1 MMNAPQQAPKPLDAP
16 RVPDRAMLH
25 RTLLLVVL
33 AGSFGLSQARAQEP
47 ASRAASGV
55 DWNALNAEHLFN
67 RAGFGARP
75 NEIDFALRGTHE
87 QFVEQLLTGF
97 TAPAEPLFI
106 DLPEMPQRRDF
117 ESREDLDRALDGFR
131 RDERRVLTGF
141 AGWWIDQMIEGK
153 HPLQER
159 MVLFWHGYFTSST
172 RDVKRT
178 GAMVAQNELFRRH
191 ALGNFAELAHA
202 IVRDPAMIEYLDNNQ
217 NRKDSPNENLA
228 RELMELFTLGEGNY
242 TEQDIKEGARA
253 LTGWRTTD
261 DKTASYFQPRQ
272 HDAGEKTILGKTA
285 RFDATSFVELL
296 LEQPACPRWVARKLL
311 LHFEGVE
318 PEPKRLEEYAKLLR
332 ASKWELKPFFRKLFL
347 DPRFY
352 AKDMLAERIS
362 SPVEYLVGCT
372 RRLGLT
378 VPPQVIWLGAGQ
390 LGQRLF
396 DPPSVKGWD
405 GGEAWITT
413 STLLG
418 RGNMAGMLIGVV
430 NIEDVLR
437 DDPIEIEPDDGAMK
451 DGDTMGGDAMTAGG
465 SRADDKKGGKGAAKR
480 RIDLGPEMGGLQ
492 RFTNEF
498 YFPRINL
505 TARMQRASAARDTQI
520 VDQLGSELLP
530 VPLSEASRAALLE
543 FLRIERSGLALE
555 DGKLLTAG
563 VKAEDVL
570 RRLAHLI
577 LSLPEAQ
584 LG

>member
-1 MMNAPQQAPKPLDAP
+1 
-16 RVPDRAMLH
+16 MLH

-47 ASRAASGV
+47 AAHAAAGLE
-55 DWNALNAEHLFN
+55 WNAVNVEHLYN

-75 NEIDFALRGTHE
+75 NEIEFALRGTQE
-87 QFVEQLLTGF
+87 QFVEQLLEGF
-97 TAPAEPLFI
+97 TAPADPLFI

-117 ESREDLDRALDGFR
+117 ESREEFDRAQDRFR
-131 RDERRVLTGF
+131 REERRVLTSF
-141 AGWWIDQMIEGK
+141 AGWWIDQMVDAR

-191 ALGNFAELAHA
+191 ALGNFAELVHA
-202 IVRDPAMIEYLDNNQ
+202 IVRDPAMLEYLDNNQ

-261 DKTASYFQPRQ
+261 DKAGSYFQPRQ
-272 HDAGEKTILGKTA
+272 HDDGQKTILGKTA

-296 LEQPACPRWVARKLL
+296 LEQPACLRWVARKLL
-311 LHFEGVE
+311 VHFEGVE
-318 PEPKRLEEYAKLLR
+318 PDAKRLEEYAKLLKD
-332 ASKWELKPFFRKLFL
+332 SKWELKPFFRKLFL

-352 AKDMLAERIS
+352 AKEVLAERIS

-430 NIEDVLR
+430 KIEDVLR
-437 DDPIEIEPDDGAMK
+437 EDPLEIEPDDGAMM
-451 DGDTMGGDAMTAGG
+451 DGDTMGGDGMTGG
-465 SRADDKKGGKGAAKR
+465 DAKADDKEKGGKRAAKR
-480 RIDLGPEMGGLQ
+480 RVDLGPEMGGLQ

-505 TARMQRASAARDTQI
+505 TARMQRAGATRDPQI
-520 VDQLGSELLP
+520 VDRLGDELLP
-530 VPLSEASRAALLE
+530 VPLSETSRTALLN

>member
-1 MMNAPQQAPKPLDAP
+1 
-16 RVPDRAMLH
+16 MLH

-33 AGSFGLSQARAQEP
+33 AGSFGLSRARAQEP
-47 ASRAASGV
+47 APRAASGLE
-55 DWNALNAEHLFN
+55 WNALHAEHLFN

-75 NEIDFALRGTHE
+75 NEIEFALRGSHE
-87 QFVEQLLTGF
+87 HFVEQLLTGF
-97 TAPAEPLFI
+97 TAPADPLFI

-117 ESREDLDRALDGFR
+117 ESRDEFDRANDRFR
-131 RDERRVLTGF
+131 REERRVLTSF

-191 ALGNFAELAHA
+191 ALGNFAELVHA
-202 IVRDPAMIEYLDNNQ
+202 IVRDPAMLEYLDNNQ

-228 RELMELFTLGEGNY
+228 RELMELFTLGEGHY

-261 DKTASYFQPRQ
+261 DKAGSYFQARQ

-285 RFDATSFVELL
+285 RFDADSFVDLL
-296 LEQPACPRWVARKLL
+296 LEQPECPRWVARKLL
-311 LHFEGVE
+311 VHFEGVE
-318 PEPKRLEEYAKLLR
+318 PEPKRLEEYAKFLR
-332 ASKWELKPFFRKLFL
+332 ASNWELKPFFRKLFL

-352 AKDMLAERIS
+352 AKDVLAERIS

-430 NIEDVLR
+430 KIEDVLR
-437 DDPIEIEPDDGAMK
+437 EDPLEIEPDDGAMM
-451 DGDTMGGDAMTAGG
+451 DGDTMGGDSMGSDVMSGG
-465 SRADDKKGGKGAAKR
+465 GAKPDDKEKGGKRAAKR
-480 RIDLGPEMGGLQ
+480 KVDLGPEMGGLQ

-505 TARMQRASAARDTQI
+505 TARMQRVGATRDTQI

-555 DGKLLTAG
+555 DGKLHTAG
-563 VKAEDVL
+563 VKAEDTL